1 MWPRTGGSA
10 GPRGRRRAP
19 HAPEE
24 KPPRTDART
33 GKSEE
38 PNCKQSLVGF
48 VQNDRCMTVC
58 LYEYSELKNG
68 RTPRNLNVCG
78 TGGGRESG
86 AGRRPQGDE
95 FSISVFPVTLV
106 YPSFR

>member
-1 MWPRTGGSA
+1 MDA
-10 GPRGRRRAP
+10 G
-19 HAPEE
+19 
-24 KPPRTDART
+24 T
-33 GKSEE
+33 GKSKE

-48 VQNDRCMTVC
+48 VQNDRRMTVC

-68 RTPRNLNVCG
+68 RTQRNLNNVCG
-78 TGGGRESG
+78 TGGERESR

-106 YPSFR
+106 YPSFW